1 MLDTGTRIASG
12 LTLTRQYRHTLT
24 MADPEKTQAAG
35 SPNDSPVATF
45 EQALDELEMLVQRM
59 EVGDLALE
67 DSLSAY
73 ERGIAL
79 YRQCRGALDQ
89 AELRVRQLADPL
101 DPESAEN
108 FEPDAG

>member
-1 MLDTGTRIASG
+1 
-12 LTLTRQYRHTLT
+12 
-24 MADPEKTQAAG
+24 MADPDKTKVAD
-35 SPNDSPVATF
+35 SPNDSPVANF
-45 EQALDELEMLVQRM
+45 EHALDELEMLVQRM
-59 EVGDLALE
+59 EAGDLALE